1 MLSEIQTFGE
11 CLSGWMEKKGLTPS
25 ALAAYT
31 RGTRDATISRLMH
44 DQLDY
49 QRCARYITELAE
61 SYPDIDEDTLR
72 RLRISV
78 DVNRYG
84 KEMYLAKQNFFR
96 MITGENEDGC
106 AEYAKTDEF
115 SERLLSWSGD
125 MCFQFLCIGVGDVE
139 PQRLLSDLCR
149 RKKGV
154 RIYDFFDRAYVGEL
168 TGLLAEILPI
178 AFSPN
183 YELYEIQ
190 GSRSAIMNNIMIA
203 KREDGQ
209 QLLIVY
215 DGGKYS
221 SLDVSKET
229 ELFDF
234 CRNILISR
242 HHAPK
247 KINCHFS
254 YNSPEA
260 YLDFLAHCLSLE
272 KDKAIY
278 HIKSEIGLEYVPVSI
293 LFENFTEWAKANDTR
308 FLPFLDKLKE
318 IFEKRYEN
326 ILTKKEPT
334 YLIMT
339 REGMTEF
346 AKSGRMKD
354 HPFCLRP
361 FTPNERRV
369 IFTNLLDAAAKAPS
383 LTPLILSADTID
395 MKYSFIGY
403 SRECM
408 LVCAAHSDYD
418 LNNYSEIVLSSEA
431 ISGRYADFVTTILTK
446 NYVLSKK
453 AGFEFIGSLMNLIP
467 EEN

>member
-1 MLSEIQTFGE
+1 MYSGIQTFGE
-11 CLSGWMEKKGLTPS
+11 SLTAWMEENNLTPS

-149 RKKGV
+149 RKNGV

-326 ILTKKEPT
+326 ILTKKEP
-334 YLIMT
+334 YLLIQDVT
-339 REGMTEF
+339 DVLKQVKF
-346 AKSGRMKD
+346 
-354 HPFCLRP
+354 
-361 FTPNERRV
+361 RRSSKQLDSLMYSIKKLEEKLSVESDFGYGSNAV
-369 IFTNLLDAAAKAPS
+369 INCENNIARQIQFLLDTVPC
-383 LTPLILSADTID
+383 IEN
-395 MKYSFIGY
+395 G
-403 SRECM
+403 
-408 LVCAAHSDYD
+408 
-418 LNNYSEIVLSSEA
+418 
-431 ISGRYADFVTTILTK
+431 DF
-446 NYVLSKK
+446 
-453 AGFEFIGSLMNLIP
+453 
-467 EEN
+467 EENLKAMDTAVMNINSLLRKRIELKKR